1 MNNFLWKY
9 NPFYLFISNYNSHP
23 EYSLKRPN
31 LEYIN
36 NLELIIFGMDGVL
49 RTNNKP
55 INIAVE
61 SFNKIKKKNIPICII
76 TNECRRSPK
85 KIKRELKNMG
95 YDLTNVNFISSN
107 FLMLKKI
114 ENICYDNRKQNIGI
128 ISNQSFCSYIE
139 SNTKN
144 KIKKNNPNFY
154 FIDNNIFPNNIDY
167 FIIGC
172 LDIDSY
178 NKYKNSIS
186 KWFLNNKNA
195 KIILTC
201 TDENNIDNENIL
213 PKKIFNLY
221 PEKNKEFDFVGKS
234 NKAFILEEIK
244 NYYGINKI
252 NNEKILMI
260 GDKLETDIEFANNNK
275 FNSCLV
281 LSGITKL
288 ENLNKDISKKIDYI
302 IPDIS
307 YLCF

>member
-1 MNNFLWKY
+1 MNNFFWKY
-9 NPFYLFISNYNSHP
+9 NPFYLFISNS
-23 EYSLKRPN
+23 YSEQETVFKRPD
-31 LEYIN
+31 LDYIKDI
-36 NLELIIFGMDGVL
+36 ELIIFGMNGVL

-55 INIAVE
+55 IDIAVE
-61 SFNKIKKKNIPICII
+61 SFNKIKKKNIPISIL

-85 KIKRELKNMG
+85 KIKRELKIMG
-95 YDLTNVNFISSN
+95 YDLSNVNFISSN

-114 ENICYDNRKQNIGI
+114 ENICYDNRKQNIAI
-128 ISNQSFCSYIE
+128 ISNQSFFYYIE

-144 KIKKNNPNFY
+144 KIKKNTPHFY
-154 FIDNNIFPNNIDY
+154 FIDNEVIPNNIDY

-186 KWFLNNKNA
+186 ELFSNNKNA

-201 TDENNIDNENIL
+201 TDEHNIEDENIL

-234 NKAFILEEIK
+234 NKEYILEEIK
-244 NYYGINKI
+244 NYYGMNKI

-288 ENLNKDISKKIDYI
+288 ENLNKEINKKIDYI